1 MSKSRRYH
9 VLYFA
14 SLRDRSGLS
23 EELRE
28 SAATTPAELYDEVR
42 AAYGFEVERRH
53 LRVAVDAVFADWDRA
68 LAGGETVVFIPPVA
82 GG

>member
-1 MSKSRRYH
+1 MIKNLRYH

-14 SLRDRSGLS
+14 SLRDRSCLS
-23 EELRE
+23 EELRD

-42 AAYGFEVERRH
+42 AAYGFDAEREH
-53 LRVAVDAVFADWDRA
+53 LRVAVNAVFADWDRA